1 MSTQPLMKHEVVLP
15 VIVDGYHWTCNQ
27 DRMWNLN
34 ELHRTLGLPPAKE
47 PGQWRSSLKDKLVKD
62 ANLHVLAGRSGGT
75 LATEEAAIAYA
86 MWVSDDFYLKVI
98 RAFIALRNDK
108 VSEAKALAQDSKEL
122 KGLKPI
128 ARNWLEK
135 LDNPKQGHT
144 LTECLK
150 NLDFRLGTKLV
161 SAKALNAVLKHEV
174 VLPVIVDGYHWT
186 CNQDRMWNL
195 NELHRTLGLP
205 PAKEPGQ
212 WRSSLKD
219 KLVKDANL
227 HVLAGRSGGTL
238 ATEEAAIA
246 YAMWVSDDFY
256 LKVIRAFIA
265 LRNDKVSEAKAL
277 AQDSKE
283 LKGLKPI
290 ARNWLEK
297 LDNPKQGHTL
307 TECLKNLDFRL
318 GTKLVSAKALNA
330 VLKSGRIAN
339 PFYSR
344 KLDGRGQPVFDISSG
359 GWMTSFNPK
368 GLENGYYRLQ
378 DNHYNGQEGLK
389 VLTKGYEWLKS
400 NKVELVRLCA
410 KGGL

>member
-161 SAKALNAVLKHEV
+161 SAE
-174 VLPVIVDGYHWT
+174 
-186 CNQDRMWNL
+186 
-195 NELHRTLGLP
+195 
-205 PAKEPGQ
+205 
-212 WRSSLKD
+212 
-219 KLVKDANL
+219 
-227 HVLAGRSGGTL
+227 
-238 ATEEAAIA
+238 
-246 YAMWVSDDFY
+246 
-256 LKVIRAFIA
+256 
-265 LRNDKVSEAKAL
+265 
-277 AQDSKE
+277 
-283 LKGLKPI
+283 
-290 ARNWLEK
+290 
-297 LDNPKQGHTL
+297 
-307 TECLKNLDFRL
+307 
-318 GTKLVSAKALNA
+318 ALNA

>member
-15 VIVDGYHWTCNQ
+15 VIVDGYHWACNQ

-34 ELHRTLGLPPAKE
+34 ELHKELELPSAKE
-47 PGQWRSSLKDKLVKD
+47 PGQWRSSVRTLLDQD
-62 ANLHVLAGRSGGT
+62 ANLHVAHGGST
-75 LATEEAAIAYA
+75 PGTWATEEVAIAYA
-86 MWVSDDFYLKVI
+86 MWVSPDFYLKVI

-128 ARNWLEK
+128 
-135 LDNPKQGHT
+135 
-144 LTECLK
+144 
-150 NLDFRLGTKLV
+150 
-161 SAKALNAVLKHEV
+161 
-174 VLPVIVDGYHWT
+174 
-186 CNQDRMWNL
+186 
-195 NELHRTLGLP
+195 
-205 PAKEPGQ
+205 
-212 WRSSLKD
+212 
-219 KLVKDANL
+219 
-227 HVLAGRSGGTL
+227 
-238 ATEEAAIA
+238 
-246 YAMWVSDDFY
+246 
-256 LKVIRAFIA
+256 
-265 LRNDKVSEAKAL
+265 
-277 AQDSKE
+277 
-283 LKGLKPI
+283 
-290 ARNWLEK
+290 LEK

-410 KGGL
+410 KGDSKMIDPRTPEGRMTLRYRGYRTEVLLRELGLDPEDETRQHQSRDELIAQLVAMKLSA

>member
-1 MSTQPLMKHEVVLP
+1 QPEFTDKTLSRKPGAVHKELELP
-15 VIVDGYHWTCNQ
+15 S
-27 DRMWNLN
+27 
-34 ELHRTLGLPPAKE
+34 AKE
-47 PGQWRSSLKDKLVKD
+47 PGQWRSSVRTLLDQD
-62 ANLHVLAGRSGGT
+62 ANLHVAHGGST
-75 LATEEAAIAYA
+75 PGTWATEEAAIAYA
-86 MWVSDDFYLKVI
+86 MWVS
-98 RAFIALRNDK
+98 
-108 VSEAKALAQDSKEL
+108 
-122 KGLKPI
+122 P
-128 ARNWLEK
+128 
-135 LDNPKQGHT
+135 
-144 LTECLK
+144 
-150 NLDFRLGTKLV
+150 
-161 SAKALNAVLKHEV
+161 
-174 VLPVIVDGYHWT
+174 
-186 CNQDRMWNL
+186 
-195 NELHRTLGLP
+195 
-205 PAKEPGQ
+205 
-212 WRSSLKD
+212 
-219 KLVKDANL
+219 
-227 HVLAGRSGGTL
+227 
-238 ATEEAAIA
+238 
-246 YAMWVSDDFY
+246 DFY

>member
-1 MSTQPLMKHEVVLP
+1 MHVAH
-15 VIVDGYHWTCNQ
+15 GGAN
-27 DRMWNLN
+27 
-34 ELHRTLGLPPAKE
+34 
-47 PGQWRSSLKDKLVKD
+47 PGTW
-62 ANLHVLAGRSGGT
+62 
-75 LATEEAAIAYA
+75 ATEEAAIAYA
-86 MWVSDDFYLKVI
+86 MWVSPDFYLKVI

-135 LDNPKQGHT
+135 LDNPKQG
-144 LTECLK
+144 
-150 NLDFRLGTKLV
+150 
-161 SAKALNAVLKHEV
+161 
-174 VLPVIVDGYHWT
+174 
-186 CNQDRMWNL
+186 Q
-195 NELHRTLGLP
+195 
-205 PAKEPGQ
+205 
-212 WRSSLKD
+212 
-219 KLVKDANL
+219 
-227 HVLAGRSGGTL
+227 
-238 ATEEAAIA
+238 
-246 YAMWVSDDFY
+246 
-256 LKVIRAFIA
+256 
-265 LRNDKVSEAKAL
+265 
-277 AQDSKE
+277 
-283 LKGLKPI
+283 
-290 ARNWLEK
+290 
-297 LDNPKQGHTL
+297 TL

>member
-1 MSTQPLMKHEVVLP
+1 MLFTSFSGSLVSRIPGAVQ
-15 VIVDGYHWTCNQ
+15 
-27 DRMWNLN
+27 N
-34 ELHRTLGLPPAKE
+34 ELHKELELPSAKE
-47 PGQWRSSLKDKLVKD
+47 PGQWRSSVRTLLDQD
-62 ANLHVLAGRSGGT
+62 ANLHVAHGGST
-75 LATEEAAIAYA
+75 PGTWATEEAAIAYA
-86 MWVSDDFYLKVI
+86 MWVS
-98 RAFIALRNDK
+98 
-108 VSEAKALAQDSKEL
+108 
-122 KGLKPI
+122 P
-128 ARNWLEK
+128 
-135 LDNPKQGHT
+135 
-144 LTECLK
+144 
-150 NLDFRLGTKLV
+150 
-161 SAKALNAVLKHEV
+161 
-174 VLPVIVDGYHWT
+174 
-186 CNQDRMWNL
+186 
-195 NELHRTLGLP
+195 
-205 PAKEPGQ
+205 
-212 WRSSLKD
+212 
-219 KLVKDANL
+219 
-227 HVLAGRSGGTL
+227 
-238 ATEEAAIA
+238 
-246 YAMWVSDDFY
+246 DFY

>member
-15 VIVDGYHWTCNQ
+15 VIVDGYHWACNQ

-34 ELHRTLGLPPAKE
+34 ELHKELELPSAKE
-47 PGQWRSSLKDKLVKD
+47 PGQWRSSVRTLLDQD
-62 ANLHVLAGRSGGT
+62 ANLHVAHGGST
-75 LATEEAAIAYA
+75 PGTWATEEAAIAYA
-86 MWVSDDFYLKVI
+86 MWVS
-98 RAFIALRNDK
+98 
-108 VSEAKALAQDSKEL
+108 
-122 KGLKPI
+122 P
-128 ARNWLEK
+128 
-135 LDNPKQGHT
+135 
-144 LTECLK
+144 
-150 NLDFRLGTKLV
+150 
-161 SAKALNAVLKHEV
+161 
-174 VLPVIVDGYHWT
+174 
-186 CNQDRMWNL
+186 
-195 NELHRTLGLP
+195 
-205 PAKEPGQ
+205 
-212 WRSSLKD
+212 
-219 KLVKDANL
+219 
-227 HVLAGRSGGTL
+227 
-238 ATEEAAIA
+238 
-246 YAMWVSDDFY
+246 DFY

-344 KLDGRGQPVFDISSG
+344 KLGGRGQPVFDISSG

>member
-34 ELHRTLGLPPAKE
+34 ELHKELGLPDEKKPYRWDNQVRTVLDQARNFVVAHGGST

-108 VSEAKALAQDSKEL
+108 VSEAKALAQE
-122 KGLKPI
+122 
-128 ARNWLEK
+128 
-135 LDNPKQGHT
+135 
-144 LTECLK
+144 
-150 NLDFRLGTKLV
+150 
-161 SAKALNAVLKHEV
+161 
-174 VLPVIVDGYHWT
+174 
-186 CNQDRMWNL
+186 
-195 NELHRTLGLP
+195 
-205 PAKEPGQ
+205 
-212 WRSSLKD
+212 
-219 KLVKDANL
+219 
-227 HVLAGRSGGTL
+227 
-238 ATEEAAIA
+238 
-246 YAMWVSDDFY
+246 
-256 LKVIRAFIA
+256 
-265 LRNDKVSEAKAL
+265 
-277 AQDSKE
+277 SKE

>member
-1 MSTQPLMKHEVVLP
+1 MFTSFSGSLVSRIPGAVQ
-15 VIVDGYHWTCNQ
+15 
-27 DRMWNLN
+27 N
-34 ELHRTLGLPPAKE
+34 ELHKELELPSAKE
-47 PGQWRSSLKDKLVKD
+47 PGQWRSSVRTLLDQD
-62 ANLHVLAGRSGGT
+62 ANLHVAHGGST
-75 LATEEAAIAYA
+75 PGTWATEEAAIAYA
-86 MWVSDDFYLKVI
+86 MWVS
-98 RAFIALRNDK
+98 
-108 VSEAKALAQDSKEL
+108 
-122 KGLKPI
+122 P
-128 ARNWLEK
+128 
-135 LDNPKQGHT
+135 
-144 LTECLK
+144 
-150 NLDFRLGTKLV
+150 
-161 SAKALNAVLKHEV
+161 
-174 VLPVIVDGYHWT
+174 
-186 CNQDRMWNL
+186 
-195 NELHRTLGLP
+195 
-205 PAKEPGQ
+205 
-212 WRSSLKD
+212 
-219 KLVKDANL
+219 
-227 HVLAGRSGGTL
+227 
-238 ATEEAAIA
+238 
-246 YAMWVSDDFY
+246 DFY

>member
-1 MSTQPLMKHEVVLP
+1 EKRVFL
-15 VIVDGYHWTCNQ
+15 VILFTSFSGSLVSRIPGAVQ
-27 DRMWNLN
+27 N
-34 ELHRTLGLPPAKE
+34 ELHKELELPSAKE
-47 PGQWRSSLKDKLVKD
+47 PGQWRSSVRTLLDQD
-62 ANLHVLAGRSGGT
+62 ANLHVAHGGST
-75 LATEEAAIAYA
+75 PGTWATEEAAIAYA
-86 MWVSDDFYLKVI
+86 MWVS
-98 RAFIALRNDK
+98 
-108 VSEAKALAQDSKEL
+108 
-122 KGLKPI
+122 P
-128 ARNWLEK
+128 
-135 LDNPKQGHT
+135 
-144 LTECLK
+144 
-150 NLDFRLGTKLV
+150 
-161 SAKALNAVLKHEV
+161 
-174 VLPVIVDGYHWT
+174 
-186 CNQDRMWNL
+186 
-195 NELHRTLGLP
+195 
-205 PAKEPGQ
+205 
-212 WRSSLKD
+212 
-219 KLVKDANL
+219 
-227 HVLAGRSGGTL
+227 
-238 ATEEAAIA
+238 
-246 YAMWVSDDFY
+246 DFY